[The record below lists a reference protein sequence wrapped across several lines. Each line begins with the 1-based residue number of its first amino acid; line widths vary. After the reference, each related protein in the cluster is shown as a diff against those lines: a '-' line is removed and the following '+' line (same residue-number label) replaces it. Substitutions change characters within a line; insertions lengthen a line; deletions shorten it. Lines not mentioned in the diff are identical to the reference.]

1 LNDLT
6 PVVRKLFLA
15 SLGLPLAVPAEP
27 SEPRTYTTDR
37 ATAPPRIDG
46 LLDDAV
52 WDRVEWG
59 TGFLQREPE
68 EGALPAGE
76 TAFKILYD
84 DANLY
89 VAYRAFDPEPEKVS
103 SVLGRRDFFPGDW
116 IEINIDS
123 YHDHRTAFSFT
134 ASLSGTQGDEFVSQD
149 GDNWD
154 GNWDPVWEHE
164 ARPDEQGWTA
174 EARIPL
180 SQLRYGDQDEQV
192 WGIQVQRRIFR
203 LEERSVWQPIPK
215 DEDGWVSRF
224 GELRGIRGIRGQR
237 RIEVLPYA
245 IAQGETFEEVP
256 GDPFATGTSGKVSGG
271 LDGKFGVTSDLT
283 LDLTV
288 NPDFGQVEADPSVV
302 NLTAFETFYPEKRP
316 FFIEGANIFD
326 FPIAPSVAFGTHT
339 QDRLFY
345 SRRIGRQ
352 PQYRADWYEEG
363 WVDQPD
369 QTSIVG
375 ALKLTGKTEDGV
387 SIGVLESVTAK
398 ERAEIDLDGAR
409 RWVTV
414 EPASNYF
421 LGRVQ
426 KDYREGETRLGGMV
440 TAANRKIDEAEVEF
454 LHESAYGGGADL
466 FHYLGDRSYYVA
478 LNVLASRVAG
488 SEEAILRTQTS
499 SARYYQRPDGHTSVD
514 STRTSLAGHAGS
526 MRIGKSKGRF
536 NFDGGVAWRSP
547 GFEINDLGFLRN
559 ADEVN
564 QFAWVGYGLR
574 NPFWIFRRMQLNMSH
589 WLDFVYGGENTYQA
603 FNFNTNASFRNNWNY
618 YVSVTRENER
628 ISTSELRGGPSIK
641 LPGGTRVE
649 GELNT
654 DGTKTLAGG
663 AGGGARVSDDDT
675 GRENDAWMWLAWR
688 PTNAIRFEVNPW
700 YEHNRPDF
708 QWVDQATDAAADP
721 AYVYGSLDQHTFN
734 LELRLDYAVTPE
746 LTVQFYGAPFVS
758 AARYAEF
765 RRITNPR
772 ADAYEDR
779 FRRFSEGELRHDAA
793 EDAYFV
799 DESGDGAAD
808 WSFEDPDFNFRDFH
822 SNLVVRW
829 QYAPGS
835 SIYAV
840 WSQARSDISPDGTF
854 VLRDD
859 LRSLFSVHPQNV
871 FLVKINRWFNL

>member
-1 LNDLT
+1 
-6 PVVRKLFLA
+6 
-15 SLGLPLAVPAEP
+15 
-27 SEPRTYTTDR
+27 
-37 ATAPPRIDG
+37 
-46 LLDDAV
+46 
-52 WDRVEWG
+52 
-59 TGFLQREPE
+59 
-68 EGALPAGE
+68 
-76 TAFKILYD
+76 
-84 DANLY
+84 
-89 VAYRAFDPEPEKVS
+89 
-103 SVLGRRDFFPGDW
+103 
-116 IEINIDS
+116 
-123 YHDHRTAFSFT
+123 
-134 ASLSGTQGDEFVSQD
+134 
-149 GDNWD
+149 
-154 GNWDPVWEHE
+154 
-164 ARPDEQGWTA
+164 
-174 EARIPL
+174 
-180 SQLRYGDQDEQV
+180 V
-192 WGIQVQRRIFR
+192 WGIQVQRRIYR

-215 DEDGWVSRF
+215 DEEGWVSRF

-237 RIEVLPYA
+237 QIEVLPYA

-256 GDPFATGTSGKVSGG
+256 GDPFATGTSGKLSGG

-352 PQYRADWYEEG
+352 PQYRADWYEDG
-363 WVDQPD
+363 WVDQPE

-375 ALKLTGKTEDGV
+375 ALKLTGKTQDGV
-387 SIGVLESVTAK
+387 SVGVLESVTAR
-398 ERAEIDLDGAR
+398 EQAEVDLDGAR
-409 RWVTV
+409 SDVTV
-414 EPASNYF
+414 EPATNYF

-426 KDYREGETRLGGMV
+426 KDYREGGTRLGGMV
-440 TAANRKIDEAEVEF
+440 TAANRKIDDAEVDF

-466 FHYLGDRSYYVA
+466 FHYMGDRAYYVA
-478 LNVLASRVAG
+478 LNVLGSRVAG

-514 STRTSLAGHAGS
+514 STRTSLTGHGGS
-526 MRIGKSKGRF
+526 MRVGKSKGKL

-574 NPFWIFRRMQLNMSH
+574 NPFWIFRRMQLNVNQ

-603 FNFNTNASFRNNWNY
+603 FNFNTNANFRNNWNY
-618 YVSVTRENER
+618 YVSATRENER
-628 ISTSELRGGPSIK
+628 ISTNELRGGPSIK

-654 DGTKTLAGG
+654 DGNKVIAGG
-663 AGGGARVSDDDT
+663 AGGGTRVSDGDT
-675 GRENDAWMWLAWR
+675 GRQNDAWVWLAWR
-688 PTNAIRFEVNPW
+688 PTNAMRFEVNPW

-708 QWVDQATDAAADP
+708 QWADEAQDAAGDP

-758 AARYAEF
+758 AGKYAEF
-765 RRITNPR
+765 RRITEPR

-779 FRRFSEGELRHDAA
+779 FRRFSADELTYDAA
-793 EDAYFV
+793 QGSYFV
-799 DESGDGAAD
+799 DDNGDGVSD
-808 WSFEDPDFNFRDFH
+808 WSFDNPDFNFRDFH
-822 SNLVVRW
+822 SNLVIRW
-829 QYAPGS
+829 QYSPGS

-840 WSQARSDISPDGTF
+840 WSQTRSESTPDGTF
-854 VLRDD
+854 ALRDD
-859 LRSLFSVHPQNV
+859 LNSLFSVTPQNV